1 MSKRI
6 RGITIQIG
14 AETTG
19 LDKALKDV
27 NARSRDINKELR
39 EVNKLLKFNPKDTE
53 LLSQKHKL
61 LGEQIEATKEK
72 LDKLRA
78 AQDEVRR
85 QYQAGEIDEGQYRA
99 FQREIIETE
108 SKLKHYES
116 QLKEVNREKNIFSQ
130 RIEDASK
137 KLKDI
142 GSKMQDVGKQL
153 SMKVTA
159 PIVAFGGLATKSAID
174 FESAFAGV
182 RKTVDATDVELSE
195 LGKGIRDMAK
205 EIPAAATEIAGV
217 AEAAGQL
224 GIETPNI
231 LAFTRTMIDL
241 GEATNLTAEEAASSL
256 AKFANITQMSQK
268 DFDRLGSVIVA
279 LGNNLATTEADIV
292 SMGQRLAGA
301 GAQIGLTEAQI
312 MAFAGALSSV
322 GIEAEAGGSA
332 FSKVMADM
340 QLAVETNSERLQ
352 AFADVAGMS
361 AEEFREAF
369 QENAA
374 GAIIAFI
381 QGLGNAEER
390 GVSAIKILDDMGISE
405 VRLRDALLRAAGA
418 SDVFTEALNLGTQA
432 WEDNT
437 ALTKEAEQRYETTE
451 SKIAIFKN
459 TLNDLGITFGEHILP
474 VITNFIEKIKSVIEW
489 FGNLSPETQ
498 KTILVIAGL
507 VAAIGP
513 IIIIIGKIIS
523 GVSAVLSLIGTVSGA
538 IAVVTTGATAATPA
552 IAGLAS
558 VFTAL
563 TGPIGLVIA
572 AIAAAIAIGVLLWKN
587 WDKIK
592 EFAGK
597 LWEGIKDIFA
607 KIGKWISDT
616 WNKAKEWTS
625 NTWNNIKN
633 TVSETAGRVRD
644 GISSAFGSA
653 RDSIVR
659 AWERVKENTSNAW
672 NTIRSKVEEH
682 GGGIRGVISTAL
694 EGYKNS
700 WRQGWE
706 AMNRLSGGKL
716 GEMVSSIKSK
726 MSDIR
731 DRITN
736 SKIGQA
742 WSKIWDLKLPNIK
755 LPKFSITGKF
765 SLSPLQVPKISV
777 VWNAKGALLDGATL
791 FGIAGNTLLGGGEAG
806 KEAVIP
812 LEGRHM
818 YPLADAIVK
827 RLSSAIGGGQII
839 IQNMNV
845 RDDTD
850 IYLISRELF
859 NLHRQ
864 AQLVGG
870 NR

>member
-6 RGITIQIG
+6 KGITIEIN
-14 AETTG
+14 ASTTG
-19 LDKALKDV
+19 LDKALQDV
-27 NARSRDINKELR
+27 NKNSRDINKELR
-39 EVNKLLKFNPKDTE
+39 DVNKLLKFNPKDTE
-53 LLSQKHKL
+53 ILAQKQKL
-61 LGEQIEATKEK
+61 LGDQVATTREK
-72 LDKLRA
+72 LDRLKEA
-78 AQDEVRR
+78 EAQV
-85 QYQAGEIDEGQYRA
+85 QAQFERGDISEQAYRN
-99 FQREIIETE
+99 FQREIVETE

-159 PIVAFGGLATKSAID
+159 PIAAFGGVATKSAID

-182 RKTVDATDVELSE
+182 RKTVDATDAELSE

-279 LGNNLATTEADIV
+279 LGNNLATTESDIV

-312 MAFAGALSSV
+312 MAFAGALNSV

-381 QGLGNAEER
+381 QGLGNAEDR

-405 VRLRDALLRAAGA
+405 VRLRDALLRASGA

-432 WEDNT
+432 WEENN
-437 ALTKEAEQRYETTE
+437 ALTKEAEQRYQTTE
-451 SKIAIFKN
+451 SQIQIAKN
-459 TLNDLGITFGEHILP
+459 TLQDAGITIGEIVMPHVLDL
-474 VITNFIEKIKSVIEW
+474 VEGIKELAGKFSK
-489 FGNLSPETQ
+489 LSPQTQ
-498 KTILVIAGL
+498 ENIVKIGML

-513 IIIIIGKIIS
+513 LLVITGTLSKSLGNVIDLGSKLVGNWDKIK
-523 GVSAVLSLIGTVSGA
+523 GAGSLLAGGIKGTVGFLFSPAGA
-538 IAVVTTGATAATPA
+538 IV
-552 IAGLAS
+552 AG
-558 VFTAL
+558 
-563 TGPIGLVIA
+563 
-572 AIAAAIAIGVLLWKN
+572 IAAAIAIGVALYKN

-592 EFAGK
+592 EKAGD
-597 LWEGIKDIFA
+597 LWTG
-607 KIGKWISDT
+607 
-616 WNKAKEWTS
+616 
-625 NTWNNIKN
+625 IKN
-633 TVSETAGRVRD
+633 TFD
-644 GISSAFGSA
+644 KIKNFLKGIF
-653 RDSIVR
+653 DFK
-659 AWERVKENTSNAW
+659 WELPK
-672 NTIRSKVEEH
+672 
-682 GGGIRGVISTAL
+682 
-694 EGYKNS
+694 
-700 WRQGWE
+700 
-706 AMNRLSGGKL
+706 
-716 GEMVSSIKSK
+716 
-726 MSDIR
+726 
-731 DRITN
+731 
-736 SKIGQA
+736 
-742 WSKIWDLKLPNIK
+742 LKLPKISIEGK
-755 LPKFSITGKF
+755 FSLVPPSVPKFSIKWNKEGGIFKNPIVLPTLAG
-765 SLSPLQVPKISV
+765 LQGFAEPS
-777 VWNAKGALLDGATL
+777 T
-791 FGIAGNTLLGGGEAG
+791 GGEA
-806 KEAVIP
+806 IMP
-812 LEGRHM
+812 LNKLPRLM
-818 YPLADAIVK
+818 ADAMEMAGGNGTTIVV
-827 RLSSAIGGGQII
+827 QE
-839 IQNMNV
+839 MNV

-850 IYLISRELF
+850 IEKIAIRLNQLQSR
-859 NLHRQ
+859 RRR
-864 AQLVGG
+864 G
-870 NR
+870 RP